1 MAPQM
6 TIWTDA
12 APDWACI
19 DPDLLKVPG
28 QPPPVA

>member
-1 MAPQM
+1 M